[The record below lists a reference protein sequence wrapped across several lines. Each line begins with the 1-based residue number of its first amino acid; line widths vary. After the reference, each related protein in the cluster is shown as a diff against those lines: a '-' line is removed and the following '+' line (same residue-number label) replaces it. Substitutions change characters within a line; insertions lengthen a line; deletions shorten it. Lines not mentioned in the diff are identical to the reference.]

1 MGAVMGPRP
10 TWMDAVASAE
20 AGWRRVL
27 GGSGMG
33 DYTRAMLPGKKN
45 ITMLSCS
52 MAQHAVEKLTLGRL
66 ASVPGRA
73 AQHQSLSLAH
83 ANAYESA
90 ALVR

>member
-1 MGAVMGPRP
+1 
-10 TWMDAVASAE
+10 
-20 AGWRRVL
+20 
-27 GGSGMG
+27 
-33 DYTRAMLPGKKN
+33 
-45 ITMLSCS
+45 MLSCS